1 MNEGRNHGAIATSLA
16 ARLQHSENE
25 RHRLA
30 QLNEK
35 KDTALR
41 LLLVMKS
48 VMLRK
53 LGGQR
58 AAAGL
63 FQDASGLPSSSRSQS
78 QAERSTSGR
87 AHHWDY
93 SPPTPSLQSYRFGG
107 GAGSPGVM
115 GQVSLDMRR
124 YQAEL
129 SEVFEDEIVQH
140 RKVARDVELVTNDL
154 ENMFAIE
161 DYLEADA
168 DLRAQLHRN
177 EALQNEIANY
187 SSHSS
192 QYSPSPNGAEARR
205 YNTKRLQESVLEDI
219 LEVRQSRQEMA
230 VRLAQARSAAMIS
243 TAENETLRRRL
254 HEMEVERNLVLG
266 RFLAGEDHTRNR
278 DALHHRNSD
287 AMRRVGR
294 EGREEG
300 EMHVERRKIHHHNQ
314 SSSHAAFVRGRRK
327 TMRGRDGLP
336 PRKFRTSYVDESLKS
351 DWNADL
357 MGSDENSISDFMSPS
372 DEDGT
377 PRHKPRG
384 HERGGG
390 GIRHIAYENA
400 SNIQVQPG
408 KDNGFQTESLD
419 SPLPDKESEV
429 CVDKEINE
437 DEEEEVEHAEVVVK
451 EIAPPT
457 PSKNADCQTDPLDS
471 PAPVAE
477 SFDDE
482 EEEVEDAEVVV
493 KEIAPPTPSK
503 NADCQ
508 TELYD
513 SPPPETAEAAVET
526 VPSTPGRDADCQTVV
541 TETALPAEGS
551 AEEANPPVKV
561 KDAVFSNMKAPQD
574 DDSEKVME
582 ESFVFNSGSSLPEVS
597 SLAQEREEP
606 KLQPFKYLFG
616 PQSSDFLS
624 SKEHSLK
631 AEGGET
637 EAKAKK
643 RSKHYSLIRPS
654 PRKRK
659 LSFDSALE
667 KERPTKETK
676 DEASFHEMKSLEQ
689 IFLGLDLTG
698 KTQGGNAEA
707 LNQDSGVDLQTR
719 ESNISEPTSP
729 KVDEEERGKS
739 DESIEEEVQTADSQ
753 DDVLDAEGSAVA
765 ADGVAVTEID
775 GAQEDAM
782 PSPSI
787 QESKVE
793 PEAEGETSEESS
805 STALSESDSD
815 VVPDGSGQGSNAE
828 DEKPNEKTSMSFE
841 DAVYAKL
848 MQRRVKRLSVQLSA
862 EIPSLLD
869 ASEKTVGPDAS
880 MPAPEQQAGAP
891 GTDQTED
898 PKLKDDQDE
907 LRVLG
912 GKEAARVQDSA
923 VENSLNEEDEPS
935 PSAEDAAKAKRR
947 EKKRRQ
953 RQRRRKRH
961 QEQKSASKS
970 RPETLESKGHSGV
983 ETDSI
988 GGQPNSG
995 LVNSSTRAPET
1006 EIAEE
1011 ESEEAPPVTKKP
1023 EPDERHHTDSF
1034 KERRERKYME
1044 FLEMRVKVRA
1054 MLKLKNGGQADGGAA
1069 KDAESRGADDPE
1081 GEDGDSRSTT
1091 RLNPLVPEK
1100 EEVVGNP
1107 LIAGPGGEEADEE
1120 EIEGPDSSS
1129 SLRPPPPAGSVSPIS
1144 KMRNREQRKMSNPLL
1159 GGKVS
1164 KRNSKVKRKSV
1175 GLIAAAEACS
1185 NTMVMSP
1192 LYTAVNAVNAVNRAR
1207 RSSAAGRALSFED
1220 DSEAEHGL

>member
-377 PRHKPRG
+377 PRHKSRG

-457 PSKNADCQTDPLDS
+457 PSKNADCQT
-471 PAPVAE
+471 
-477 SFDDE
+477 
-482 EEEVEDAEVVV
+482 
-493 KEIAPPTPSK
+493 
-503 NADCQ
+503 
-508 TELYD
+508 ELYD

-551 AEEANPPVKV
+551 AEEANPPIKV

-828 DEKPNEKTSMSFE
+828 DEKPNEKTSISFE

>member
-1 MNEGRNHGAIATSLA
+1 
-16 ARLQHSENE
+16 
-25 RHRLA
+25 
-30 QLNEK
+30 
-35 KDTALR
+35 
-41 LLLVMKS
+41 
-48 VMLRK
+48 
-53 LGGQR
+53 
-58 AAAGL
+58 
-63 FQDASGLPSSSRSQS
+63 
-78 QAERSTSGR
+78 
-87 AHHWDY
+87 
-93 SPPTPSLQSYRFGG
+93 
-107 GAGSPGVM
+107 M

-377 PRHKPRG
+377 PRHKSRG

-457 PSKNADCQTDPLDS
+457 PSKNADCQT
-471 PAPVAE
+471 
-477 SFDDE
+477 
-482 EEEVEDAEVVV
+482 
-493 KEIAPPTPSK
+493 
-503 NADCQ
+503 
-508 TELYD
+508 ELYD

-551 AEEANPPVKV
+551 AEEANPPIKV

-828 DEKPNEKTSMSFE
+828 DEKPNEKTSISFE

>member
-87 AHHWDY
+87 AHNWDY

-287 AMRRVGR
+287 AMRRIGR

-377 PRHKPRG
+377 PRHKSRG

-437 DEEEEVEHAEVVVK
+437 DEEEEVEDAEVVVK
-451 EIAPPT
+451 EIALPT

-551 AEEANPPVKV
+551 AEEANPPIKV

-739 DESIEEEVQTADSQ
+739 DESIEEEAQTADSQ

-828 DEKPNEKTSMSFE
+828 DEKPNEK
-841 DAVYAKL
+841 L
-848 MQRRVKRLSVQLSA
+848 RLVLRTLFM
-862 EIPSLLD
+862 PS
-869 ASEKTVGPDAS
+869 
-880 MPAPEQQAGAP
+880 
-891 GTDQTED
+891 
-898 PKLKDDQDE
+898 
-907 LRVLG
+907 
-912 GKEAARVQDSA
+912 
-923 VENSLNEEDEPS
+923 
-935 PSAEDAAKAKRR
+935 
-947 EKKRRQ
+947 
-953 RQRRRKRH
+953 
-961 QEQKSASKS
+961 
-970 RPETLESKGHSGV
+970 
-983 ETDSI
+983 
-988 GGQPNSG
+988 
-995 LVNSSTRAPET
+995 
-1006 EIAEE
+1006 
-1011 ESEEAPPVTKKP
+1011 
-1023 EPDERHHTDSF
+1023 
-1034 KERRERKYME
+1034 
-1044 FLEMRVKVRA
+1044 
-1054 MLKLKNGGQADGGAA
+1054 
-1069 KDAESRGADDPE
+1069 
-1081 GEDGDSRSTT
+1081 
-1091 RLNPLVPEK
+1091 
-1100 EEVVGNP
+1100 
-1107 LIAGPGGEEADEE
+1107 
-1120 EIEGPDSSS
+1120 
-1129 SLRPPPPAGSVSPIS
+1129 
-1144 KMRNREQRKMSNPLL
+1144 
-1159 GGKVS
+1159 
-1164 KRNSKVKRKSV
+1164 
-1175 GLIAAAEACS
+1175 
-1185 NTMVMSP
+1185 
-1192 LYTAVNAVNAVNRAR
+1192 
-1207 RSSAAGRALSFED
+1207 
-1220 DSEAEHGL
+1220 

>member
-1 MNEGRNHGAIATSLA
+1 
-16 ARLQHSENE
+16 
-25 RHRLA
+25 
-30 QLNEK
+30 
-35 KDTALR
+35 
-41 LLLVMKS
+41 
-48 VMLRK
+48 
-53 LGGQR
+53 
-58 AAAGL
+58 
-63 FQDASGLPSSSRSQS
+63 
-78 QAERSTSGR
+78 
-87 AHHWDY
+87 
-93 SPPTPSLQSYRFGG
+93 
-107 GAGSPGVM
+107 M

-300 EMHVERRKIHHHNQ
+300 EMHVERRKINHHNQ

-377 PRHKPRG
+377 PRHKSRG

-451 EIAPPT
+451 ETAPPT

-551 AEEANPPVKV
+551 AEEANPPIKV

-582 ESFVFNSGSSLPEVS
+582 ESFVFNSESSLPEVS

-923 VENSLNEEDEPS
+923 VENSRNEEDEPS

-1220 DSEAEHGL
+1220 DSEAERGL

>member
-16 ARLQHSENE
+16 TRLQHSENE

-87 AHHWDY
+87 AHNWDY

-351 DWNADL
+351 DSNADL

-377 PRHKPRG
+377 PRHKSRG

-451 EIAPPT
+451 EIALPT

-551 AEEANPPVKV
+551 AEEANPPIKV

-739 DESIEEEVQTADSQ
+739 DESIEEEAQTADSQ

-828 DEKPNEKTSMSFE
+828 DEKPNEK
-841 DAVYAKL
+841 L
-848 MQRRVKRLSVQLSA
+848 RLVLRTLFM
-862 EIPSLLD
+862 PS
-869 ASEKTVGPDAS
+869 
-880 MPAPEQQAGAP
+880 
-891 GTDQTED
+891 
-898 PKLKDDQDE
+898 
-907 LRVLG
+907 
-912 GKEAARVQDSA
+912 
-923 VENSLNEEDEPS
+923 
-935 PSAEDAAKAKRR
+935 
-947 EKKRRQ
+947 
-953 RQRRRKRH
+953 
-961 QEQKSASKS
+961 
-970 RPETLESKGHSGV
+970 
-983 ETDSI
+983 
-988 GGQPNSG
+988 
-995 LVNSSTRAPET
+995 
-1006 EIAEE
+1006 
-1011 ESEEAPPVTKKP
+1011 
-1023 EPDERHHTDSF
+1023 
-1034 KERRERKYME
+1034 
-1044 FLEMRVKVRA
+1044 
-1054 MLKLKNGGQADGGAA
+1054 
-1069 KDAESRGADDPE
+1069 
-1081 GEDGDSRSTT
+1081 
-1091 RLNPLVPEK
+1091 
-1100 EEVVGNP
+1100 
-1107 LIAGPGGEEADEE
+1107 
-1120 EIEGPDSSS
+1120 
-1129 SLRPPPPAGSVSPIS
+1129 
-1144 KMRNREQRKMSNPLL
+1144 
-1159 GGKVS
+1159 
-1164 KRNSKVKRKSV
+1164 
-1175 GLIAAAEACS
+1175 
-1185 NTMVMSP
+1185 
-1192 LYTAVNAVNAVNRAR
+1192 
-1207 RSSAAGRALSFED
+1207 
-1220 DSEAEHGL
+1220 

>member
-437 DEEEEVEHAEVVVK
+437 DEEEEVEDAEVVVK

-719 ESNISEPTSP
+719 ESNILSP
-729 KVDEEERGKS
+729 QVQKWTKKREANQMKVLRRKCKRQTHRTMCWMLRGAPWLQM
-739 DESIEEEVQTADSQ
+739 V
-753 DDVLDAEGSAVA
+753 
-765 ADGVAVTEID
+765 
-775 GAQEDAM
+775 
-782 PSPSI
+782 
-787 QESKVE
+787 
-793 PEAEGETSEESS
+793 
-805 STALSESDSD
+805 
-815 VVPDGSGQGSNAE
+815 
-828 DEKPNEKTSMSFE
+828 
-841 DAVYAKL
+841 
-848 MQRRVKRLSVQLSA
+848 
-862 EIPSLLD
+862 SLLQRLTGHKRTLCHLRPSRR
-869 ASEKTVGPDAS
+869 AKWN
-880 MPAPEQQAGAP
+880 Q
-891 GTDQTED
+891 
-898 PKLKDDQDE
+898 KLK
-907 LRVLG
+907 
-912 GKEAARVQDSA
+912 
-923 VENSLNEEDEPS
+923 
-935 PSAEDAAKAKRR
+935 AK
-947 EKKRRQ
+947 Q
-953 RQRRRKRH
+953 
-961 QEQKSASKS
+961 
-970 RPETLESKGHSGV
+970 
-983 ETDSI
+983 
-988 GGQPNSG
+988 
-995 LVNSSTRAPET
+995 
-1006 EIAEE
+1006 
-1011 ESEEAPPVTKKP
+1011 
-1023 EPDERHHTDSF
+1023 
-1034 KERRERKYME
+1034 
-1044 FLEMRVKVRA
+1044 VR
-1054 MLKLKNGGQADGGAA
+1054 
-1069 KDAESRGADDPE
+1069 
-1081 GEDGDSRSTT
+1081 
-1091 RLNPLVPEK
+1091 
-1100 EEVVGNP
+1100 
-1107 LIAGPGGEEADEE
+1107 
-1120 EIEGPDSSS
+1120 
-1129 SLRPPPPAGSVSPIS
+1129 
-1144 KMRNREQRKMSNPLL
+1144 
-1159 GGKVS
+1159 
-1164 KRNSKVKRKSV
+1164 
-1175 GLIAAAEACS
+1175 
-1185 NTMVMSP
+1185 
-1192 LYTAVNAVNAVNRAR
+1192 RAR
-1207 RSSAAGRALSFED
+1207 AQR
-1220 DSEAEHGL
+1220 

>member
-437 DEEEEVEHAEVVVK
+437 DEEEEVEH
-451 EIAPPT
+451 
-457 PSKNADCQTDPLDS
+457 
-471 PAPVAE
+471 
-477 SFDDE
+477 
-482 EEEVEDAEVVV
+482 AEVVV

>member
-87 AHHWDY
+87 AHNWDY

-161 DYLEADA
+161 DYMEADA

-377 PRHKPRG
+377 PRHKSRG

-437 DEEEEVEHAEVVVK
+437 DEEEEVE
-451 EIAPPT
+451 
-457 PSKNADCQTDPLDS
+457 
-471 PAPVAE
+471 
-477 SFDDE
+477 
-482 EEEVEDAEVVV
+482 DAEVVV
-493 KEIAPPTPSK
+493 KETAPPTPSK

-551 AEEANPPVKV
+551 AEEANPPIKV

-828 DEKPNEKTSMSFE
+828 DEKPNEKTSISFE

-1192 LYTAVNAVNAVNRAR
+1192 LYTAVIAVNAVNRAR

>member
-16 ARLQHSENE
+16 TRLQHSENE

-87 AHHWDY
+87 AHNWDY

-351 DWNADL
+351 DSNADL

-377 PRHKPRG
+377 PRHKSRG

-451 EIAPPT
+451 ETALPT
-457 PSKNADCQTDPLDS
+457 PSKNADCQTDALDS

-482 EEEVEDAEVVV
+482 EEEVEHAEVVV
-493 KEIAPPTPSK
+493 KEIALPTPSK

-551 AEEANPPVKV
+551 AEEANPPIKV

-828 DEKPNEKTSMSFE
+828 DEKPNEK
-841 DAVYAKL
+841 L
-848 MQRRVKRLSVQLSA
+848 RLVLRTLFM
-862 EIPSLLD
+862 PS
-869 ASEKTVGPDAS
+869 
-880 MPAPEQQAGAP
+880 
-891 GTDQTED
+891 
-898 PKLKDDQDE
+898 
-907 LRVLG
+907 
-912 GKEAARVQDSA
+912 
-923 VENSLNEEDEPS
+923 
-935 PSAEDAAKAKRR
+935 
-947 EKKRRQ
+947 
-953 RQRRRKRH
+953 
-961 QEQKSASKS
+961 
-970 RPETLESKGHSGV
+970 
-983 ETDSI
+983 
-988 GGQPNSG
+988 
-995 LVNSSTRAPET
+995 
-1006 EIAEE
+1006 
-1011 ESEEAPPVTKKP
+1011 
-1023 EPDERHHTDSF
+1023 
-1034 KERRERKYME
+1034 
-1044 FLEMRVKVRA
+1044 
-1054 MLKLKNGGQADGGAA
+1054 
-1069 KDAESRGADDPE
+1069 
-1081 GEDGDSRSTT
+1081 
-1091 RLNPLVPEK
+1091 
-1100 EEVVGNP
+1100 
-1107 LIAGPGGEEADEE
+1107 
-1120 EIEGPDSSS
+1120 
-1129 SLRPPPPAGSVSPIS
+1129 
-1144 KMRNREQRKMSNPLL
+1144 
-1159 GGKVS
+1159 
-1164 KRNSKVKRKSV
+1164 
-1175 GLIAAAEACS
+1175 
-1185 NTMVMSP
+1185 
-1192 LYTAVNAVNAVNRAR
+1192 
-1207 RSSAAGRALSFED
+1207 
-1220 DSEAEHGL
+1220 

>member
-1 MNEGRNHGAIATSLA
+1 M
-16 ARLQHSENE
+16 
-25 RHRLA
+25 
-30 QLNEK
+30 
-35 KDTALR
+35 
-41 LLLVMKS
+41 
-48 VMLRK
+48 
-53 LGGQR
+53 
-58 AAAGL
+58 
-63 FQDASGLPSSSRSQS
+63 
-78 QAERSTSGR
+78 
-87 AHHWDY
+87 
-93 SPPTPSLQSYRFGG
+93 
-107 GAGSPGVM
+107 
-115 GQVSLDMRR
+115 
-124 YQAEL
+124 
-129 SEVFEDEIVQH
+129 
-140 RKVARDVELVTNDL
+140 
-154 ENMFAIE
+154 
-161 DYLEADA
+161 
-168 DLRAQLHRN
+168 
-177 EALQNEIANY
+177 
-187 SSHSS
+187 
-192 QYSPSPNGAEARR
+192 
-205 YNTKRLQESVLEDI
+205 
-219 LEVRQSRQEMA
+219 
-230 VRLAQARSAAMIS
+230 
-243 TAENETLRRRL
+243 
-254 HEMEVERNLVLG
+254 
-266 RFLAGEDHTRNR
+266 
-278 DALHHRNSD
+278 
-287 AMRRVGR
+287 
-294 EGREEG
+294 
-300 EMHVERRKIHHHNQ
+300 
-314 SSSHAAFVRGRRK
+314 
-327 TMRGRDGLP
+327 
-336 PRKFRTSYVDESLKS
+336 
-351 DWNADL
+351 
-357 MGSDENSISDFMSPS
+357 
-372 DEDGT
+372 
-377 PRHKPRG
+377 
-384 HERGGG
+384 
-390 GIRHIAYENA
+390 
-400 SNIQVQPG
+400 
-408 KDNGFQTESLD
+408 
-419 SPLPDKESEV
+419 
-429 CVDKEINE
+429 
-437 DEEEEVEHAEVVVK
+437 
-451 EIAPPT
+451 
-457 PSKNADCQTDPLDS
+457 
-471 PAPVAE
+471 
-477 SFDDE
+477 
-482 EEEVEDAEVVV
+482 
-493 KEIAPPTPSK
+493 
-503 NADCQ
+503 
-508 TELYD
+508 
-513 SPPPETAEAAVET
+513 ET

-862 EIPSLLD
+862 EIPSLLN

-912 GKEAARVQDSA
+912 GKEAARVQESA
-923 VENSLNEEDEPS
+923 AENSRNEEDEPS

-953 RQRRRKRH
+953 RH

-1011 ESEEAPPVTKKP
+1011 ESEEAPPVTKKH

-1034 KERRERKYME
+1034 KGRRERKYME

-1069 KDAESRGADDPE
+1069 KDAESRGAHDPE

>member
-429 CVDKEINE
+429 CVDKEIDE
-437 DEEEEVEHAEVVVK
+437 DE
-451 EIAPPT
+451 
-457 PSKNADCQTDPLDS
+457 
-471 PAPVAE
+471 
-477 SFDDE
+477 E

-1006 EIAEE
+1006 EKE

>member
-1 MNEGRNHGAIATSLA
+1 
-16 ARLQHSENE
+16 
-25 RHRLA
+25 
-30 QLNEK
+30 
-35 KDTALR
+35 
-41 LLLVMKS
+41 
-48 VMLRK
+48 
-53 LGGQR
+53 
-58 AAAGL
+58 
-63 FQDASGLPSSSRSQS
+63 
-78 QAERSTSGR
+78 
-87 AHHWDY
+87 
-93 SPPTPSLQSYRFGG
+93 
-107 GAGSPGVM
+107 M

-377 PRHKPRG
+377 PRHKSRG

-551 AEEANPPVKV
+551 AEEANPPIKV

-828 DEKPNEKTSMSFE
+828 DEKPNEKTSISFE

-923 VENSLNEEDEPS
+923 VENSRNEEDEPS

-1023 EPDERHHTDSF
+1023 EPDARSPNLMNATTRTAS
-1034 KERRERKYME
+1034 KK
-1044 FLEMRVKVRA
+1044 
-1054 MLKLKNGGQADGGAA
+1054 GGRGSTWNSSRC
-1069 KDAESRGADDPE
+1069 ESR
-1081 GEDGDSRSTT
+1081 
-1091 RLNPLVPEK
+1091 
-1100 EEVVGNP
+1100 
-1107 LIAGPGGEEADEE
+1107 
-1120 EIEGPDSSS
+1120 
-1129 SLRPPPPAGSVSPIS
+1129 
-1144 KMRNREQRKMSNPLL
+1144 
-1159 GGKVS
+1159 
-1164 KRNSKVKRKSV
+1164 
-1175 GLIAAAEACS
+1175 
-1185 NTMVMSP
+1185 
-1192 LYTAVNAVNAVNRAR
+1192 
-1207 RSSAAGRALSFED
+1207 
-1220 DSEAEHGL
+1220 

>member
-87 AHHWDY
+87 AHNWDY

-457 PSKNADCQTDPLDS
+457 PSKNADCQT
-471 PAPVAE
+471 
-477 SFDDE
+477 
-482 EEEVEDAEVVV
+482 
-493 KEIAPPTPSK
+493 
-503 NADCQ
+503 
-508 TELYD
+508 ELYD

-551 AEEANPPVKV
+551 AEEANPPIKV

>member
-1 MNEGRNHGAIATSLA
+1 M
-16 ARLQHSENE
+16 
-25 RHRLA
+25 
-30 QLNEK
+30 
-35 KDTALR
+35 
-41 LLLVMKS
+41 
-48 VMLRK
+48 
-53 LGGQR
+53 
-58 AAAGL
+58 
-63 FQDASGLPSSSRSQS
+63 
-78 QAERSTSGR
+78 
-87 AHHWDY
+87 
-93 SPPTPSLQSYRFGG
+93 
-107 GAGSPGVM
+107 
-115 GQVSLDMRR
+115 
-124 YQAEL
+124 
-129 SEVFEDEIVQH
+129 
-140 RKVARDVELVTNDL
+140 
-154 ENMFAIE
+154 
-161 DYLEADA
+161 
-168 DLRAQLHRN
+168 
-177 EALQNEIANY
+177 
-187 SSHSS
+187 
-192 QYSPSPNGAEARR
+192 
-205 YNTKRLQESVLEDI
+205 
-219 LEVRQSRQEMA
+219 
-230 VRLAQARSAAMIS
+230 
-243 TAENETLRRRL
+243 
-254 HEMEVERNLVLG
+254 
-266 RFLAGEDHTRNR
+266 
-278 DALHHRNSD
+278 
-287 AMRRVGR
+287 
-294 EGREEG
+294 
-300 EMHVERRKIHHHNQ
+300 
-314 SSSHAAFVRGRRK
+314 
-327 TMRGRDGLP
+327 
-336 PRKFRTSYVDESLKS
+336 
-351 DWNADL
+351 
-357 MGSDENSISDFMSPS
+357 
-372 DEDGT
+372 
-377 PRHKPRG
+377 
-384 HERGGG
+384 
-390 GIRHIAYENA
+390 
-400 SNIQVQPG
+400 
-408 KDNGFQTESLD
+408 
-419 SPLPDKESEV
+419 
-429 CVDKEINE
+429 
-437 DEEEEVEHAEVVVK
+437 
-451 EIAPPT
+451 
-457 PSKNADCQTDPLDS
+457 
-471 PAPVAE
+471 
-477 SFDDE
+477 
-482 EEEVEDAEVVV
+482 
-493 KEIAPPTPSK
+493 
-503 NADCQ
+503 
-508 TELYD
+508 
-513 SPPPETAEAAVET
+513 
-526 VPSTPGRDADCQTVV
+526 
-541 TETALPAEGS
+541 
-551 AEEANPPVKV
+551 
-561 KDAVFSNMKAPQD
+561 
-574 DDSEKVME
+574 
-582 ESFVFNSGSSLPEVS
+582 
-597 SLAQEREEP
+597 
-606 KLQPFKYLFG
+606 
-616 PQSSDFLS
+616 
-624 SKEHSLK
+624 
-631 AEGGET
+631 
-637 EAKAKK
+637 
-643 RSKHYSLIRPS
+643 
-654 PRKRK
+654 
-659 LSFDSALE
+659 
-667 KERPTKETK
+667 
-676 DEASFHEMKSLEQ
+676 
-689 IFLGLDLTG
+689 
-698 KTQGGNAEA
+698 
-707 LNQDSGVDLQTR
+707 
-719 ESNISEPTSP
+719 
-729 KVDEEERGKS
+729 
-739 DESIEEEVQTADSQ
+739 
-753 DDVLDAEGSAVA
+753 
-765 ADGVAVTEID
+765 
-775 GAQEDAM
+775 
-782 PSPSI
+782 
-787 QESKVE
+787 E
-793 PEAEGETSEESS
+793 PEAEGETSEETS

>member
-230 VRLAQARSAAMIS
+230 VRLAQARSTAMIS

-437 DEEEEVEHAEVVVK
+437 
-451 EIAPPT
+451 
-457 PSKNADCQTDPLDS
+457 
-471 PAPVAE
+471 
-477 SFDDE
+477 DE

>member
-1 MNEGRNHGAIATSLA
+1 
-16 ARLQHSENE
+16 
-25 RHRLA
+25 
-30 QLNEK
+30 
-35 KDTALR
+35 
-41 LLLVMKS
+41 
-48 VMLRK
+48 
-53 LGGQR
+53 
-58 AAAGL
+58 
-63 FQDASGLPSSSRSQS
+63 
-78 QAERSTSGR
+78 
-87 AHHWDY
+87 
-93 SPPTPSLQSYRFGG
+93 
-107 GAGSPGVM
+107 M

-419 SPLPDKESEV
+419 SPLSDKESEV

-437 DEEEEVEHAEVVVK
+437 DEEEEVEH
-451 EIAPPT
+451 
-457 PSKNADCQTDPLDS
+457 
-471 PAPVAE
+471 
-477 SFDDE
+477 
-482 EEEVEDAEVVV
+482 AEVVV

-841 DAVYAKL
+841 DVVYAKL

-1207 RSSAAGRALSFED
+1207 RSSAAGMALSFED

>member
-87 AHHWDY
+87 AHNWDY

-351 DWNADL
+351 DSNADL

-377 PRHKPRG
+377 PRHKSRG

-437 DEEEEVEHAEVVVK
+437 
-451 EIAPPT
+451 
-457 PSKNADCQTDPLDS
+457 
-471 PAPVAE
+471 
-477 SFDDE
+477 DE

-551 AEEANPPVKV
+551 AEEANPPIKV

-739 DESIEEEVQTADSQ
+739 DESIEEEAQTADSQ

-828 DEKPNEKTSMSFE
+828 DEKPNEKTSTSFE

-1129 SLRPPPPAGSVSPIS
+1129 SLRPPPPAGSVSRS
-1144 KMRNREQRKMSNPLL
+1144 
-1159 GGKVS
+1159 
-1164 KRNSKVKRKSV
+1164 
-1175 GLIAAAEACS
+1175 
-1185 NTMVMSP
+1185 
-1192 LYTAVNAVNAVNRAR
+1192 AR
-1207 RSSAAGRALSFED
+1207 
-1220 DSEAEHGL
+1220 

>member
-1 MNEGRNHGAIATSLA
+1 MNEGRNHGAIARSLA

-87 AHHWDY
+87 AHNWDY

-219 LEVRQSRQEMA
+219 LEVRQSRQVMA

-377 PRHKPRG
+377 PRHKSRG

-451 EIAPPT
+451 EIA
-457 PSKNADCQTDPLDS
+457 L
-471 PAPVAE
+471 
-477 SFDDE
+477 
-482 EEEVEDAEVVV
+482 
-493 KEIAPPTPSK
+493 PTPSK

-551 AEEANPPVKV
+551 AEEANPPIKV

-828 DEKPNEKTSMSFE
+828 DEKPNEKTSISFE

>member
-16 ARLQHSENE
+16 TRLQHSENE

-87 AHHWDY
+87 AHNWDY

-351 DWNADL
+351 DSNADL

-377 PRHKPRG
+377 PRHKSRG

-457 PSKNADCQTDPLDS
+457 PSKNADCQT
-471 PAPVAE
+471 
-477 SFDDE
+477 
-482 EEEVEDAEVVV
+482 
-493 KEIAPPTPSK
+493 
-503 NADCQ
+503 
-508 TELYD
+508 ELYD

-551 AEEANPPVKV
+551 AEEANPPIKV

-739 DESIEEEVQTADSQ
+739 DESIEEEAQTADSQ

-828 DEKPNEKTSMSFE
+828 DEKPNEKTSTSFE

>member
-16 ARLQHSENE
+16 TRLQHSENE

-87 AHHWDY
+87 AHNWDY

-351 DWNADL
+351 DSNADL

-377 PRHKPRG
+377 PRHKSRG

-437 DEEEEVEHAEVVVK
+437 DEEEEVEDAEVVVK
-451 EIAPPT
+451 EIALPT

-551 AEEANPPVKV
+551 AEEANPPIKV

-739 DESIEEEVQTADSQ
+739 DESIEEEAQTADSQ

-828 DEKPNEKTSMSFE
+828 DEKPNEK
-841 DAVYAKL
+841 L
-848 MQRRVKRLSVQLSA
+848 RLVLRTLFM
-862 EIPSLLD
+862 PS
-869 ASEKTVGPDAS
+869 
-880 MPAPEQQAGAP
+880 
-891 GTDQTED
+891 
-898 PKLKDDQDE
+898 
-907 LRVLG
+907 
-912 GKEAARVQDSA
+912 
-923 VENSLNEEDEPS
+923 
-935 PSAEDAAKAKRR
+935 
-947 EKKRRQ
+947 
-953 RQRRRKRH
+953 
-961 QEQKSASKS
+961 
-970 RPETLESKGHSGV
+970 
-983 ETDSI
+983 
-988 GGQPNSG
+988 
-995 LVNSSTRAPET
+995 
-1006 EIAEE
+1006 
-1011 ESEEAPPVTKKP
+1011 
-1023 EPDERHHTDSF
+1023 
-1034 KERRERKYME
+1034 
-1044 FLEMRVKVRA
+1044 
-1054 MLKLKNGGQADGGAA
+1054 
-1069 KDAESRGADDPE
+1069 
-1081 GEDGDSRSTT
+1081 
-1091 RLNPLVPEK
+1091 
-1100 EEVVGNP
+1100 
-1107 LIAGPGGEEADEE
+1107 
-1120 EIEGPDSSS
+1120 
-1129 SLRPPPPAGSVSPIS
+1129 
-1144 KMRNREQRKMSNPLL
+1144 
-1159 GGKVS
+1159 
-1164 KRNSKVKRKSV
+1164 
-1175 GLIAAAEACS
+1175 
-1185 NTMVMSP
+1185 
-1192 LYTAVNAVNAVNRAR
+1192 
-1207 RSSAAGRALSFED
+1207 
-1220 DSEAEHGL
+1220 